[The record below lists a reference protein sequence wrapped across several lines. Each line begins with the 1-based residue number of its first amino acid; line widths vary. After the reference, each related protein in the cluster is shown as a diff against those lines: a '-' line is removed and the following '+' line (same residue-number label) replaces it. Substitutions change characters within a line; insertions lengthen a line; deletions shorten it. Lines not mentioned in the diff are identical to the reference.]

1 MSTNVGSVDFELL
14 LNSNP
19 FNKGLKD
26 TTNTIKSSGIEN
38 SLKKIGKM
46 AVAAFSVKAIVSF
59 GKECINL
66 GSDLAE
72 VQNVVNVTFGSLNT
86 EVNRF
91 AENAITQFGL
101 GQTVTKKYVGTFGA
115 MAKAFNFSNKEA
127 LAMSETLAG
136 LTGDVAS
143 FYNLSSDEAYT
154 KLKSVFTG
162 ETETLKD
169 LGVVMT
175 QNALD
180 QYALANGYG
189 KTTSKMSEQ
198 EKVALRY
205 KFVLDKLNIAN
216 GDFAR
221 TSDSWANQT
230 RVLSLRFNELKAAL
244 GQGFINIFTPI
255 VKGINWVLSKL
266 QVLANAFKSFTE
278 MIFGNAGGDDSTST
292 VSNLASDASDA
303 SDAVSGIGDSAKK
316 SAKDL
321 KSLASFDTAQILKK
335 DDSDSS
341 SSGESGAGGIG
352 DFDFGNTASSATE
365 QANAQ
370 MDKFIDKVKELVSIF
385 KQGFSEGF
393 GDFDFS
399 SITNSIEG
407 IKRNL
412 SDIFTSQEVLNA
424 SKNWM
429 NIVTLNLGRLTGSVA
444 SIGTTIADNLL
455 GGFNLFLEQNKG
467 DLQGHIVRLFD
478 LSSQT
483 AEIKGKFAVT
493 FADIF
498 SVFRGDTA
506 KQITADIMA
515 IFTDSFLGVK
525 EIAWQIGNDI
535 LYVITEPIN
544 ENKDLIKETLNGLF
558 EPISSVL
565 GTVKQGMQDTFSKFW
580 EVYDQYIKPAVEN
593 IKDGFSSILET
604 ILKVWNENMKP
615 ILDEWA
621 SRFDTLWKEHLQP
634 MVDNFLE
641 FFGKLINGISE
652 LWNKWLVPIINW
664 IIENVVPVLKPIIET
679 IGNLF
684 MDVFEIISD
693 VFNGIWQALGGLIDF
708 IVGVFTGD
716 WDKAWNGIKSIF
728 SGIWEGIK
736 GIFEGVWKA
745 IKDIVKG
752 ATEYVKNYIK
762 TAMNIIKDIWENKWK
777 GIKEFVS
784 NIWNGIKEVFSGIE
798 NWFSDKFQSARNG
811 IQNAF
816 QNIGNWFQD
825 RKNDITNAF
834 GNVGNWFSNIF
845 QEAYNGITRIF
856 SNIGNFFSGIWE
868 RVKNAFSNL
877 GINIGNAISDSVKS
891 GINGVIGLIEKTINK
906 AIKLINGAIGII
918 NLIPGVNISKINR
931 LSLPRLAQ
939 GGYVK
944 ANTPQLAMIG
954 DNRHQ
959 GEVVAPEDKI
969 MSLYKKANQEMGLGN
984 NKKVIELLEKV
995 IQILVN
1001 LSFDFNLYIDAY
1013 ELNKKL
1019 EKIRSKNK
1027 FATNGG

>member
-38 SLKKIGKM
+38 SLKKIGKL
-46 AVAAFSVKAIVSF
+46 AVAAFSVKAIVNF

-66 GSDLAE
+66 GSDLTE
-72 VQNVVNVTFGSLNT
+72 VQNVVDVTFGSLNT
-86 EVNRF
+86 EVNKF

-127 LAMSETLAG
+127 LAMSETLTG

-255 VKGINWVLSKL
+255 VKGINMVLSKL

-278 MIFGNAGGDDSTST
+278 MIFGNAGGDDSTNT
-292 VSNLASDASDA
+292 VSDLASDASKA

-341 SSGESGAGGIG
+341 SSGSGSGGIDTSGLG
-352 DFDFGNTASSATE
+352 DLTNSAMQ

-370 MDKFIDKVKELVSIF
+370 MDNFIKKSKELFSIF
-385 KQGFSEGF
+385 KEGF
-393 GDFDFS
+393 DDAFENTNFD
-399 SITNSIEG
+399 G
-407 IKRNL
+407 IIDSCERIKTAL
-412 SDIFTSQEVLNA
+412 VEIFTDSDISEYVAEWVDTVLYN
-424 SKNWM
+424 
-429 NIVTLNLGRLTGSVA
+429 VGRVSGSVA
-444 SIGTTIADNLL
+444 SVGVTIADNLL
-455 GGFNLFLEQNKG
+455 GGFANFLEQNEEDIQEHIMNIFSISSESWDLLG
-467 DLQGHIVRLFD
+467 DI
-478 LSSQT
+478 S
-483 AEIKGKFAVT
+483 ET

-498 SVFRGDTA
+498 AVFRGPEA
-506 KQITADIMA
+506 KQCTADIIA
-515 IFTDSFLGVK
+515 IFTDGILGIY
-525 EIAWQIGNDI
+525 EIAGKFTNDI
-535 LYVITEPIN
+535 LYIIAQPFI
-544 ENKDLIKETLNGLF
+544 ENKDLIKTALEGLLQ
-558 EPISSVL
+558 PISSIL
-565 GTVKQGMQDTFSKFW
+565 ETIRQGIQDTFSKFW
-580 EVYDQYIKPAVEN
+580 EVYDTYISPAVEN

-604 ILKVWNENMKP
+604 MLNVWNENIKP

-621 SRFDTLWKEHLQP
+621 RKFDELWAQHLQP
-634 MVDNFLE
+634 MVNSFME
-641 FFGKLINGISE
+641 FFGKLISGISI
-652 LWNKWLVPIINW
+652 LWNTWLVPIINW
-664 IIENVVPVLKPIIET
+664 IVENVIPVLSPIFEAL
-679 IGNLF
+679 GNLF
-684 MDVFEIISD
+684 MDVYGVISD
-693 VFNGIWQALGGLIDF
+693 TLNGIWQVLGGLIDF

-716 WDKAWNGIKSIF
+716 WEKAWNGVESIF
-728 SGIWEGIK
+728 SGIWTMIK
-736 GIFEGVWKA
+736 GILEGIWNA
-745 IKDIVKG
+745 ITDIIKG
-752 ATEYVKNYIK
+752 AIDSMKNYIQ
-762 TAMNIIKDIWENKWK
+762 TVMNSIKSIWENIWN
-777 GIKEFVS
+777 GIKNFAS
-784 NIWNGIKEVFSGIE
+784 NIWNGIKGIFSG
-798 NWFSDKFQSARNG
+798 
-811 IQNAF
+811 
-816 QNIGNWFQD
+816 
-825 RKNDITNAF
+825 
-834 GNVGNWFSNIF
+834 VGSWFSNIF
-845 QEAYNGITRIF
+845 QQAYNGITRIF
-856 SNIGNFFSGIWE
+856 SNIGNFFSGVWNRI
-868 RVKNAFSNL
+868 KNTFSNL
-877 GINIGNAISDSVKS
+877 GTSIGNAISNAVKS
-891 GINGVIGLIEKTINK
+891 GINGVISLIERTINR
-906 AIKLINGAIGII
+906 AISLINGGIDLI
-918 NLIPGVNISKINR
+918 NLIPNVNVGKISSLN
-931 LSLPRLAQ
+931 LPRLAQ

-959 GEVVAPEDKI
+959 GEVVAPEDKL
-969 MSLYKKANQEMGLGN
+969 MALYKKANQEMGLGN
-984 NKKVIELLEKV
+984 SAKVIELLERI
-995 IQILVN
+995 IQILMN
-1001 LSFDFNLYIDAY
+1001 LSFDFNLYIDSY
-1013 ELNKKL
+1013 ELNKRL
-1019 EKIRSKNK
+1019 EKIKNK
-1027 FATNGG
+1027 NRFATNGG